1 METTQANQAQKQ
13 EYEQRKERTAA
24 LTNLTLQS
32 TEGTA
37 VRPTPTQ
44 EENDL
49 LALGLMHPD
58 EKAPPATDKAMPPL
72 AAQQAYMATG
82 EHLPTA
88 GAAPTA
94 RRDVVPPQPAHRE
107 AAPRSS

>member
-1 METTQANQAQKQ
+1 MSDDVKKD
-13 EYEQRKERTAA
+13 YEQRKERVAT

-32 TEGTA
+32 TDGTA
-37 VRPTPTQ
+37 IRPTPTQ

-58 EKAPPATDKAMPPL
+58 EKAPPAMDKAMPSL

-82 EHLPTA
+82 EALP
-88 GAAPTA
+88 AA
-94 RRDVVPPQPAHRE
+94 RPAP
-107 AAPRSS
+107 AAPRPSVPRQPEPHRP

>member
-1 METTQANQAQKQ
+1 MQSNDAKQ
-13 EYEQRKERTAA
+13 DYEHRKERVAT

-58 EKAPPATDKAMPPL
+58 EKAPPATDKAMPSL
-72 AAQQAYMATG
+72 AAQQAYMASG
-82 EHLPTA
+82 EALPQA
-88 GAAPTA
+88 QARPAQQRPAVPRAPE
-94 RRDVVPPQPAHRE
+94 HH
-107 AAPRSS
+107 S